1 MILLQLVDESGNT
14 IGHAEKIAA
23 HEEGGLLHR
32 AVSVVL
38 IDDQGRILVQRR
50 AASKYHFAGK
60 WANAGCTHPLSNES
74 PVEAGRRALRNELGI
89 DTSLTEIMQFIYDAH
104 DPESGYTEREYDH
117 VLFGEW
123 SGPVIPNESEVSETE
138 WLTPSDLRARL
149 EQRETDYAHWF
160 RQILIELQNLPTD
173 RLAPHPRLRLF
184 VFQLSEEF

>member
-1 MILLQLVDESGNT
+1 MILLQLVDESGKT

-38 IDDQGRILVQRR
+38 IDDQIRILVQRR
-50 AASKYHFAGK
+50 ASSKYHFAGK

-74 PVEAGRRALRNELGI
+74 PEEAGRRALRNELGI

-123 SGPVIPNESEVSETE
+123 SGPVDPNESEVSETE
-138 WLTPSDLRARL
+138 WLTAADLRDRL
-149 EQRETDYAHWF
+149 TRQEADYAHWF
-160 RQILIELQNLPTD
+160 RQILIELQELPAD
-173 RLAPHPRLRLF
+173 RLAPHLRLQQF
-184 VFQLSEEF
+184 VTQISKL